1 MSAANTLR
9 LKIEHA
15 LESRFPSA
23 LSPSPRVEPPRAA
36 TGIATVDDLLAGG
49 LPIGAISE
57 LTGPDCSGRT
67 SLALAFLAQRTRDD
81 QVCAWVDAADTFDPE
96 SAAAN
101 GVALRQLLWIRCG
114 ATSRLAAQRAADF
127 KSLDQ
132 AIRATDLLLQA
143 GGFCAIILD
152 LGSTPPAQSRR
163 IPLATWFRFR
173 QASMRAQCSLV
184 VVGQTVCAQSSAH
197 LVLECSRL
205 RANST
210 GGTVLTG
217 FTSEVRRERGIG
229 AKPILSISCVRKP
242 PVSTWTASAAWTP
255 NDNAEQRA

>member
-9 LKIEHA
+9 LQIEHA

-23 LSPSPRVEPPRAA
+23 LTPVPRVEPLRAS
-36 TGIATVDDLLAGG
+36 TGIYAVDDLLAGG

-81 QVCAWVDAADTFDPE
+81 HVCAWVDTADTFDPE

-114 ATSRLAAQRAADF
+114 AATRIASQRATDF
-127 KSLDQ
+127 KALDQ
-132 AIRATDLLLQA
+132 SIRATDLLLQA
-143 GGFCAIILD
+143 GGFSAIVLD
-152 LGSTPPAQSRR
+152 LGSTPPAHARR

-173 QASMRAQCSLV
+173 QAAMRAQCSLV
-184 VVGQTVCAQSSAH
+184 VVGQTACAQSSAH
-197 LVLECSRL
+197 LVLDCSRL
-205 RANST
+205 RANVL
-210 GGTVLTG
+210 GGTVLNG
-217 FTSEVRRERGIG
+217 FTCEARRERGTG
-229 AKPILSISCVRKP
+229 SKPILSISGQRKP
-242 PVSTWTASAAWTP
+242 PVSTWTASGAWTSES
-255 NDNAEQRA
+255 EQLA